1 LKNRV
6 LTRRTWLPIIILA
19 IIGISSIAYLFPLI
33 LNGTEPVDNNNNNG
47 DTNGENNNHIDVNR
61 TDIKIVN
68 KNTPPGYIMGNPLD
82 MDLRTGMS
90 PLFLDGSE
98 EMISIRFTAQLSGE
112 VSTLAIKAFATGE
125 QNRIL
130 VGVQEDV
137 SGQPNGKWISEDG
150 FGTIDVP
157 KQSKFLTIN
166 LQKSVSLSKERVYH
180 IVIKAT
186 EVSVG
191 NRIFISTY
199 SANALAQPLN
209 YEDPDIVWSDLMMN
223 TLFYDGKD
231 WKEEDKWP
239 IFVVGYSDGRCEGQ
253 PYSLKAPWVIYKST
267 YVGQF
272 IIPASDYSVGKIAF
286 LVAKKN
292 EASDRLYYEIR
303 DQKNEVI
310 STGLF
315 ATQDQ
320 ITDRNSWVEVSLTS
334 PVKMTA
340 GKLYR
345 IVLLSPGT
353 EFENSYLLYGHEF
366 SYNNSIGYGG
376 LQHQITTSTSAG
388 ETWFEN
394 KDADAIFKITNAE

>member
-1 LKNRV
+1 M
-6 LTRRTWLPIIILA
+6 WLPITILTIIS
-19 IIGISSIAYLFPLI
+19 ISSVAFLLPSF
-33 LNGTEPVDNNNNNG
+33 LNGTKPDENNNG
-47 DTNGENNNHIDVNR
+47 IINGEKNNHIDV
-61 TDIKIVN
+61 KIVN
-68 KNTPPGYIMGNPLD
+68 KNILPGYIMGNPLD

-90 PLFLDGSE
+90 PLFLEGPE
-98 EMISIRFTAQLSGE
+98 ERISIRFTAQLSGE

-125 QNRIL
+125 QNKIL
-130 VGVQEDV
+130 VGLQDDV
-137 SGQPNGKWISEDG
+137 SGQPNGIWISEDG
-150 FGTIDVP
+150 FGIMDVP
-157 KQSKFLTIN
+157 KQNKFLTIN
-166 LQKSVSLSKERVYH
+166 LQKSVSLSKEKVYH
-180 IVIKAT
+180 LVIKAT

-191 NRIFISTY
+191 SRIFISTY
-199 SANALAQPLN
+199 SANSLAQPLN
-209 YEDPDIVWSDLMMN
+209 DEDPDIVWSDLMMN
-223 TLFYDGKD
+223 TLFYDGED

-267 YVGQF
+267 YVGQL

-286 LVAKKN
+286 VVAKKN

-334 PVKMTA
+334 PVKLTA

-394 KDADAIFKITNAE
+394 KDADAIFKITTTE